1 MVRIQNNDVP
11 QRKRRK
17 LQQSIRSMFQ
27 RSAPKFVEAVG
38 VQLVCRYCN
47 RKFRAPQGLSAH
59 LYMHERAGD
68 KIDLNDKQQNHSLCI
83 PASSQPVADNE
94 VKSSLE
100 SSARSHA
107 LNVLNLEKPII
118 STESELMTRPFTIAE
133 KLRIIDHYNDCGNI
147 SATCR

>member
-59 LYMHERAGD
+59 IHMHERAGD
-68 KIDLNDKQQNHSLCI
+68 QIIMHDKQ
-83 PASSQPVADNE
+83 
-94 VKSSLE
+94 
-100 SSARSHA
+100 
-107 LNVLNLEKPII
+107 
-118 STESELMTRPFTIAE
+118 
-133 KLRIIDHYNDCGNI
+133 
-147 SATCR
+147 